1 MAGDD
6 TVVGFP
12 PAEGERVE
20 WGALPESTRDAIE
33 ARLGVPVVGA
43 TSRRGGFSP
52 GLASRLRLADG
63 TDVFLKLVQAAVNP
77 SSIDIHRRE
86 ARIAAALPPVP
97 ACPRLLWSVD
107 AGEWVALAFEYID
120 AATPPLPWRAPDLD
134 RVLAALVDLSDAL
147 TPSPL
152 AVETA
157 GELFGPT
164 LMQWRDLAEQP
175 NELAR
180 VSPPWRAHLD
190 ELVDLERR
198 WPEAGSGDSLL
209 HFDVRADNVLLT
221 DTRVHFVDWPWAAVG
236 ARWLDLVAMLPSVAM
251 QGGPDPESVWRA
263 HPWSRGVDADA
274 VDAFIAGF
282 AGMLT
287 RGALMP
293 DPPGLPTLRAF
304 QGAQGVIARS
314 WLARRRGWADAV
326 DG

>member
-1 MAGDD
+1 M
-6 TVVGFP
+6 
-12 PAEGERVE
+12 
-20 WGALPESTRDAIE
+20 
-33 ARLGVPVVGA
+33 
-43 TSRRGGFSP
+43 
-52 GLASRLRLADG
+52 
-63 TDVFLKLVQAAVNP
+63 
-77 SSIDIHRRE
+77 
-86 ARIAAALPPVP
+86 
-97 ACPRLLWSVD
+97 
-107 AGEWVALAFEYID
+107 
-120 AATPPLPWRAPDLD
+120 PWRAPDLD

-164 LMQWRDLAEQP
+164 LMRWRDLAEQP
-175 NELAR
+175 SELAR
-180 VSPPWRAHLD
+180 VSPPWRDHLD

>member
-1 MAGDD
+1 MVGDD
-6 TVVGFP
+6 TQVPFP
-12 PAEGERVE
+12 PAEGERVD
-20 WGALPESTRDAIE
+20 WDALPDATRDAIE
-33 ARLGVPVVGA
+33 ARLGTRVVSA
-43 TSRRGGFSP
+43 SSRPGGFSP
-52 GLASRLRLADG
+52 GLASQLGLADG
-63 TDVFLKLVQAAVNP
+63 TVVFLKLVQAAVNP

-97 ACPRLLWSVD
+97 ECPRLLWSID
-107 AGEWVALAFEYID
+107 AGDWVALAFEFID
-120 AATPPLPWRAPDLD
+120 ASTPQLPWRVADLD
-134 RVLAALVDLSDAL
+134 RVLAALVELSDAL

-157 GELFGPT
+157 GELFGRV
-164 LMQWRDLAEQP
+164 LMQWRDLAEHA
-175 NELAR
+175 EEVAR
-180 VSPPWRAHLD
+180 LSPAWRDRLE

-198 WPEAGSGDSLL
+198 WPAAAVGDSLL

-221 DTRVHFVDWPWAAVG
+221 DERVHFVDWPWAAVG

-251 QGGPDPESVWRA
+251 QGGPDPEALWRA
-263 HPWSRGVDADA
+263 HSWSRGVDDDA

-287 RGALMP
+287 RGALQP